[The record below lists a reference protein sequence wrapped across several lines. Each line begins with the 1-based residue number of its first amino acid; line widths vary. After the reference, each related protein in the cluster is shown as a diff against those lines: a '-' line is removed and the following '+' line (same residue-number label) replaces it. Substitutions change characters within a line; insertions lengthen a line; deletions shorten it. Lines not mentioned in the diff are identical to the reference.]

1 MVVGVVGATVVIGV
15 IQIIVQPVLVKN
27 KPYSSNPQSINNSNK
42 NKIMAKVEKIKIQR
56 PAQVVK
62 VITGPLSNDLK
73 TKTAAAFEA
82 VVSAIKVKHLGE

>member
-1 MVVGVVGATVVIGV
+1 
-15 IQIIVQPVLVKN
+15 
-27 KPYSSNPQSINNSNK
+27 
-42 NKIMAKVEKIKIQR
+42 MAKVEKIKIQR
-56 PAQVVK
+56 PSQVVK

>member
-1 MVVGVVGATVVIGV
+1 
-15 IQIIVQPVLVKN
+15 
-27 KPYSSNPQSINNSNK
+27 
-42 NKIMAKVEKIKIQR
+42 MAKVEKIRVSR

-73 TKTAAAFEA
+73 TKVATAFES